1 MTNANAAT
9 ATDDTRPIP
18 PRYWWLKRILLAVG
32 VLILAL
38 AALRWWWGYEAQRR
52 LQAKIDE
59 YHALGQPV
67 TIEDFQFPPV
77 PDEENAAH
85 FLMKA
90 AEAVVVPAGVRV
102 DVTDVCNDLEL
113 VAAYVDD
120 VQRIVEANDE
130 VVPLVRQGI
139 ARQEADWGTKLTSP
153 VIAVL
158 LPNLSLQRRLARFLC
173 VTALYDHQIGNDTE
187 AVQLLRDALRQAE
200 LVPLGQPSLISH
212 LVEIAIQALAV
223 GAVEEIA
230 PGLRIAGRPTGES
243 AGVTRVDADDVRAL
257 MADLLREDTLRE
269 HWRQAMYAERLS
281 CLDSVNVA
289 ATTPA
294 GIATLTASPAP
305 PQPLGWPLKPMFQ
318 LDAVFMMEFSTA
330 IAEAGMKPDY
340 VTAQAAFP
348 RYPAFADQPER
359 TAHLMANILLP
370 SYERALELHFRLTGE
385 RRMAATALAIRLY
398 EIDHGQRPR
407 TLAELVPTYLLAVP
421 LDPFVADG
429 RTVSYLPD
437 APTPILY
444 CVGLDAVDDGGEYIV
459 RDSGSVDGD
468 LKDQPFFLDGD
479 RPRAPFSPSS
489 DEADGAEAVED
500 NGEEVG
506 DRGQPDQD
514 QATDD
519 EP

>member
-1 MTNANAAT
+1 MTNANAPP
-9 ATDDTRPIP
+9 ATDDAQPIP
-18 PRYWWLKRILLAVG
+18 PRYWWLKRILLVVG
-32 VLILAL
+32 ILILAL
-38 AALRWWWGYEAQRR
+38 VALRWWWGVEAERR
-52 LQAKIDE
+52 LHATIDK
-59 YHALGQPV
+59 YRALGQPV

-90 AEAVVVPAGVRV
+90 AEAIVVPAGVRV

-120 VQRIVEANDE
+120 VQRIAEANDE
-130 VVPLVRQGI
+130 VVRLVREAV
-139 ARQEADWGTKLTSP
+139 ARQEVDWGTKLTSP
-153 VIAVL
+153 VISLL
-158 LPNLSLQRRLARFLC
+158 LPNLSPQRQLARFLC
-173 VTALYDHQIGNDTE
+173 VTALYDHQSGNDGE

-200 LVPLGQPSLISH
+200 LVPVGQPSLISH

-243 AGVTRVDADDVRAL
+243 GGVTRVDADDVRAL

-269 HWRQAMYAERLS
+269 HWREAMYVERLTT
-281 CLDSVNVA
+281 LDC
-289 ATTPA
+289 ATMMGKSPGTLA
-294 GIATLTASPAP
+294 GAGVGAP
-305 PQPLGWPLKPMFQ
+305 PSFLGRLAQPMFQ

-348 RYPAFADQPER
+348 HYPAFADQPER

-370 SYERALELHFRLTGE
+370 SFERALELHFRVIGE

-398 EIDHGQRPR
+398 ELDHGQRPR
-407 TLAELVPTYLLAVP
+407 TLAELVPAYLRTVP

-429 RTVSYLPD
+429 RTVGYLPD
-437 APTPILY
+437 APKPILH
-444 CVGLDAVDDGGEYIV
+444 CIGLDGVDDGGEYV
-459 RDSGSVDGD
+459 LRNSGSVDRN
-468 LKDQPFFLDGD
+468 LKDQLFFLNGD
-479 RPRAPFSPSS
+479 RPRPPFIPSS
-489 DEADGAEAVED
+489 DEADRAETVEND
-500 NGEEVG
+500 GEEVG
-506 DRGQPDQD
+506 DSGQTDQD
-514 QATDD
+514 QTADD